1 MEGII
6 LVVLIQYVVE
16 YRFEG
21 ASSKSLL
28 KVLNGSFHGE
38 FYADSVSIRKSNLK
52 MQNVEK
58 TKFHKHIK
66 PVKLSRQTLFFRVG
80 GYI

>member
-1 MEGII
+1 MWWNIN
-6 LVVLIQYVVE
+6 LRA
-16 YRFEG
+16 RFF
-21 ASSKSLL
+21 KSLL
-28 KVLNGSFHGE
+28 MVLNGSFHGE

-66 PVKLSRQTLFFRVG
+66 PV
-80 GYI
+80 